1 MPSQIQINYSCK
13 LILIPTYTR
22 ILREIEAK
30 QQPERDTH
38 THTSMH
44 IYIYI
49 YIYIYRER
57 ERERERE
64 RFAVL
69 NPIRL
74 YYELRNRKHKEGM
87 CLLRAYIK

>member
-1 MPSQIQINYSCK
+1 MPSQIQINYSCR
-13 LILIPTYTR
+13 LILIPTYTH

-30 QQPERDTH
+30 QQPERETH
-38 THTSMH
+38 TQAC

-49 YIYIYRER
+49 Y
-57 ERERERE
+57 RERERE

-87 CLLRAYIK
+87 CLVRAYIK

>member
-13 LILIPTYTR
+13 LILIPTYTH

-30 QQPERDTH
+30 QQPERERERH

-49 YIYIYRER
+49 
-57 ERERERE
+57 
-64 RFAVL
+64 
-69 NPIRL
+69 
-74 YYELRNRKHKEGM
+74 
-87 CLLRAYIK
+87 